1 MVEEPRC
8 VRYLSGRVLH
18 VPDHRAGHRDPDF
31 RAAVPLAVDRPAQGA
46 TAREGSQLMRRFLH
60 PLLIAALMILS
71 AMPRVEAAPS
81 EAPDNALAAVFFRY
95 YGALQKERYEEAL
108 GLLHER
114 LRQALQVRTAK
125 DLAARSIVAQRN
137 LVDAF
142 RRFDNLDVAKTEVD
156 LTSIKATV
164 TAAEAGNVAGEVV
177 YDLVVF
183 RVGPGRSVMYRVV
196 MGVGLSRGLI
206 LWLTREAISRVDPG
220 AFGDML

>member
-31 RAAVPLAVDRPAQGA
+31 RPDLPLAVDRPAQGA

-60 PLLIAALMILS
+60 PLLIATLMILS
-71 AMPRVEAAPS
+71 VMPRVEAASP
-81 EAPDNALAAVFFRY
+81 EAPDSALAAVFFRY

-125 DLAARSIVAQRN
+125 DLAARSLVAQRN
-137 LVDAF
+137 LVEAF
-142 RRFDNLDVAKTEVD
+142 RRVHNLDVAKTEVD

-164 TAAEAGNVAGEVV
+164 AAAEAGNVAG
-177 YDLVVF
+177 
-183 RVGPGRSVMYRVV
+183 GG
-196 MGVGLSRGLI
+196 GGGLSRVPKGTGWPRQVRGRL
-206 LWLTREAISRVDPG
+206 
-220 AFGDML
+220 

>member
-1 MVEEPRC
+1 
-8 VRYLSGRVLH
+8 
-18 VPDHRAGHRDPDF
+18 
-31 RAAVPLAVDRPAQGA
+31 
-46 TAREGSQLMRRFLH
+46 
-60 PLLIAALMILS
+60 
-71 AMPRVEAAPS
+71 MPRREAASP
-81 EAPDNALAAVFFRY
+81 EAPDSVLAAVFFRY

-164 TAAEAGNVAGEVV
+164 TAAEAGNVAGWGGEDRAR
-177 YDLVVF
+177 Y
-183 RVGPGRSVMYRVV
+183 RVGTGGFAAKR
-196 MGVGLSRGLI
+196 GVQALGGL
-206 LWLTREAISRVDPG
+206 A
-220 AFGDML
+220 

>member
-8 VRYLSGRVLH
+8 VRDLSGRVLH

-31 RAAVPLAVDRPAQGA
+31 RPDLPLAVDRPAQGA

-164 TAAEAGNVAGEVV
+164 AASDSVSVSGQVS

-183 RVGPGRSVMYRVV
+183 QVGPGRPLMYRVV
-196 MGVGLSRGLI
+196 MGVGVSPGLI
-206 LWLTREAISRVDPG
+206 LRVAQGSLPRIDPG
-220 AFGDML
+220 ALRH

>member
-18 VPDHRAGHRDPDF
+18 VPDHWAGHRDPDF
-31 RAAVPLAVDRPAQGA
+31 RPDLPLAVDRPAQGA

-60 PLLIAALMILS
+60 PLLIATLMILS

-81 EAPDNALAAVFFRY
+81 EAPDSVLAAVFFRY

-114 LRQALQVRTAK
+114 LRQALRVRTAK

-142 RRFDNLDVAKTEVD
+142 RRFDNLDVAKTVVD

-164 TAAEAGNVAGEVV
+164 TAAEAGNVAGDEMVEQV
-177 YDLVVF
+177 IFSTRPACPPLF
-183 RVGPGRSVMYRVV
+183 RGRH
-196 MGVGLSRGLI
+196 
-206 LWLTREAISRVDPG
+206 
-220 AFGDML
+220 